1 MWWER
6 LRDAVRS
13 RISHEEFQLWIQP
26 LSCLEEG
33 EAILELTGPD
43 RFFCAWMREKYLPLL
58 VSQLQELDGGRHE
71 LRLLEPLQPLT
82 LSGADS
88 CQLRLPHLPAQGSTL
103 RRLHPR
109 YTFEEFLEGEGNV
122 LASSACR
129 ALASGDMIYGPC
141 LYLASSTGLGKSHLA
156 QAVAHEVL
164 REAPGTRL
172 HYLTAQQFSNDM
184 VRQIKANTLDQFKSR
199 FQGCDFLLMEDVQCL
214 SGKVRTQAEMDELLD
229 SLIKTGTRVVLT
241 GTVAPCVL
249 DGLDSSF
256 KSRMA
261 SGLVATIAEPDR
273 ATRQRII
280 RRKAVNCG
288 LTLADDVVEFL
299 AGRLRGD
306 VRRLESAVIGLK
318 AKAGVQGKS
327 ADLSLAREVIRELLG
342 HAAEISALLI
352 RDFVSGQ
359 FRISVEELKS
369 RSRKRAVVF
378 ARHLGM
384 YLSRKFTE
392 ETLADIGRLYER
404 DHSTVL
410 HGVQTITESIHQNA
424 SIRGQVELLSR
435 RLNG

>member
-1 MWWER
+1 MLWER
-6 LRDAVRS
+6 LRDAVREQ
-13 RISHEEFQLWIQP
+13 ISQEEYQLWIQP
-26 LSCLEEG
+26 LTCMVEG
-33 EAILELTGPD
+33 ETSLDLTGPD
-43 RFFCAWMREKYLPLL
+43 RFFCAWLREKYLPLL
-58 VSQLQELDGGRHE
+58 VSQLHALDGGRRE
-71 LRLLEPLQPLT
+71 LRLLEPSQPLA
-82 LSGADS
+82 LSATDS

-109 YTFEEFLEGEGNV
+109 YTFDEFLEGEGNV

-129 ALASGDMIYGPC
+129 ALATGDMIYGPC

-164 REAPGTRL
+164 REAPGTSL
-172 HYLTAQQFSNDM
+172 HYLSAQQFSNDM
-184 VRQIKANTLDQFKSR
+184 VRQIKANTLDQFKTR
-199 FQGCDFLLMEDVQCL
+199 FQGCDFLVMEDVQCL
-214 SGKVRTQAEMDELLD
+214 AGKARTQVEMDELLD

-249 DGLDSSF
+249 DGLDPAF

-280 RRKAVNCG
+280 RRKSANCG
-288 LTLADDVVEFL
+288 LALGDDVVEFL

-318 AKAGVQGKS
+318 AKASMQGKGV
-327 ADLSLAREVIRELLG
+327 DLSLAREVIRELLG
-342 HAAEISALLI
+342 NVAELSGVLI
-352 RDFVSGQ
+352 RDFVAAQ

-392 ETLADIGRLYER
+392 ETLMDIGRLYER

-410 HGVQTITESIHQNA
+410 HGVQTITEGMHRNTTV
-424 SIRGQVELLSR
+424 RGQVELLSR